1 LRIEDGGSRIAD
13 WIVDDRRKAG
23 RWWIQRLPIGTGLAT
38 ESYSDERIADYGRI
52 LEQES
57 TIPIRNPI
65 RNPQS
70 SIRNVTIPR

>member
-1 LRIEDGGSRIAD
+1 MAD
-13 WIVDDRRKAG
+13 RGLDCGRQRKAG

-52 LEQES
+52 SEQES

-70 SIRNVTIPR
+70 SIRNVAIPR